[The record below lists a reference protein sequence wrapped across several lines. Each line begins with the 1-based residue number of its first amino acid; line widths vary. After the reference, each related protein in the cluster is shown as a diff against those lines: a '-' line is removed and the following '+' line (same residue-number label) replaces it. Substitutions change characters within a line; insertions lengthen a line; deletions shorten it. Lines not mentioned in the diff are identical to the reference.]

1 MVTGT
6 EFAYFHICKRKLWLF
21 SRGIQLEWS
30 YDKVSEGRLLHETS
44 YPRKKKE
51 IELEGCVVDNYD
63 HKNHIIHE
71 VKLTQAMS
79 DAHINQLKYYIYVF
93 KHYAGIECKGE
104 IDYPK
109 LKRKLSVSFEEKDEE
124 EIIGKIKEVEEIKRA
139 DLPEPTPILVQK
151 ICKSCAYADYCFS

>member
-21 SRGIQLEWS
+21 SHGILMEQN
-30 YDKVSEGRLLHETS
+30 YDRVAEGKLLHKTS

-51 IELEGCVVDNYD
+51 IKIEGCVIDNYD
-63 HKNHIIHE
+63 YKNHIIHE
-71 VKLTQAMS
+71 VKLTPAMS
-79 DAHINQLKYYIYVF
+79 NAHISQLKYYIYVF
-93 KHYAGIECKGE
+93 KYSVGLQCKGE

-109 LKRKLSVSFEEKDEE
+109 LKRNFSVFLEEKDEE
-124 EIIGKIKEVEEIKRA
+124 EIRDKIKEIEEIKRA
-139 DLPEPTPILVQK
+139 DLPKSAPVSVQK